1 MPKMPKPF
9 WKSRTVWMNV
19 AAAVLATVSEWN
31 NPLQVAQALA
41 LANVVIRFF
50 TTQPVS
56 ATR

>member
-1 MPKMPKPF
+1 MPKPF

-19 AAAVLATVSEWN
+19 AAAVLARVSEWN
-31 NPLQVAQALA
+31 NPGQVAQALA

-56 ATR
+56 SS

>member
-1 MPKMPKPF
+1 MPKPF
-9 WKSRTVWMNV
+9 WKSRTVWLNV

>member
-1 MPKMPKPF
+1 MSKITKPF

-56 ATR
+56 SS

>member
-9 WKSRTVWMNV
+9 WRSRTVWMNV

-56 ATR
+56 SS

>member
-9 WKSRTVWMNV
+9 WKSRTVWLNV

-31 NPLQVAQALA
+31 NPVQVAQALA

>member
-19 AAAVLATVSEWN
+19 AAAVLATVSEWD
-31 NPLQVAQALA
+31 NPVQVAQALA

-56 ATR
+56 SS

>member
-9 WKSRTVWMNV
+9 WKSRTIWMNV

-31 NPLQVAQALA
+31 NPVQVAQALA

-56 ATR
+56 SS